1 MSARMLNNIR
11 LGGFPLAYGMS
22 GALIGGTLNRIM
34 IADLGMP
41 ASLVAIFFIVPMLVS
56 PLRVWF
62 GYRSDGYPLMGRRR
76 EPYIVLGA
84 LLIGLGIVAVSSLI
98 TQLSGPAALAA
109 PVLLAFAVYGIGRNL
124 GHNTFQAL
132 VSDRFS
138 GRERTRAATLYEVA
152 TLLGMVMGS
161 GIIGKVLETYD
172 PAQLVVVA
180 WWVALVLLVLALSAA
195 IGQERYAIVAGGA
208 AERARAIPFSTV
220 LREIVVTD
228 PQVRRFFL
236 LVMFT
241 FVGTLAQD
249 VILEPYGALV
259 LHMNVGET
267 TRLTSFWGL
276 GVLISMLLSGAV
288 LLRRFGHLTI
298 LRAGIIA
305 SILVFLGLII
315 AGLMGKPGLMK
326 GMVFLMGLGTGLAG
340 AGMLSAAI
348 SFTTRVRAGMLMGV
362 WGVANLVGHAAG
374 SLMGGTVVDLVRVTT
389 GNNLAAYG
397 TVFALEILM
406 LIVAL
411 FLSMR
416 VSIQTSF
423 AGKEERDEAHE
434 VSWMTD

>member
-1 MSARMLNNIR
+1 MLNNIR

-62 GYRSDGYPLMGRRR
+62 GYRSDGYPIMGCRR

>member
-41 ASLVAIFFIVPMLVS
+41 ASLVAIFFTVPMLVS

>member
-1 MSARMLNNIR
+1 MLNNIR
-11 LGGFPLAYGMS
+11 LAGFPLAYGMS
-22 GALIGGTLNRIM
+22 GALIGGTLNRVM
-34 IADLGMP
+34 IADLDMP
-41 ASLVAIFFIVPMLVS
+41 ASLVAVFFTVPMLVS

-98 TQLSGPAALAA
+98 TRLSGPAALAA
-109 PVLLAFAVYGIGRNL
+109 PVLLAFVVYGIGRNL

-132 VSDRFS
+132 VSDRFN

-152 TLLGMVMGS
+152 TLLGMVTGS

-172 PAQLVVVA
+172 PARLVVVA
-180 WWVALVLLVLALSAA
+180 WWVALVLLMLALSAA
-195 IGQERYAIVAGGA
+195 IGQERYATVAGGA
-208 AERARAIPFSTV
+208 AERARAMPFSTV
-220 LREIVVTD
+220 LRQIVVAD
-228 PQVRRFFL
+228 PQVRGFFL
-236 LVMFT
+236 LVLFT

-288 LLRRFGHLTI
+288 LLRRFGHLTV

-315 AGLMGKPGLMK
+315 AGFVGKPGMMK

-348 SFTTRVRAGMLMGV
+348 SFTTRIRAGMLMGV

-374 SLMGGTVVDLVRVTT
+374 SLMGGAVVDLVRAATR
-389 GNNLAAYG
+389 NNLAAYG
-397 TVFALEILM
+397 TVFAIEVVM
-406 LIVAL
+406 LIIAL
-411 FLSMR
+411 FLSTR
-416 VSIQTSF
+416 VSIEKSF
-423 AGKEERDEAHE
+423 AGKEERGE
-434 VSWMTD
+434 VQEVTWMTE

>member
-11 LGGFPLAYGMS
+11 LAGFPLAYGMS

-34 IADLGMP
+34 IADLDMP
-41 ASLVAIFFIVPMLVS
+41 ASLVAVFFTIPMLVS

-62 GYRSDGYPLMGRRR
+62 GYRSDGYPIMGRRR

-84 LLIGLGIVAVSSLI
+84 LLIGLGIVTVSSLI
-98 TQLSGPAALAA
+98 TRLSGPAALAA
-109 PVLLAFAVYGIGRNL
+109 PVLLAFVIYGIGRNL

-161 GIIGKVLETYD
+161 GIIGRALETYN
-172 PAQLVVVA
+172 PARLVVVA
-180 WWVALVLLVLALSAA
+180 WWVALALLILALSAA

-220 LREIVVTD
+220 LRQIVVAD
-228 PQVRRFFL
+228 PQVRSFFL
-236 LVMFT
+236 LVLFT

-259 LHMNVGET
+259 LHMSVGET

-276 GVLISMLLSGAV
+276 GVLISMLLSGAF
-288 LLRRFGHLTI
+288 LLRRFGHLAV

-315 AGLMGKPGLMK
+315 AGFMGKPGLMK

-348 SFTTRVRAGMLMGV
+348 SFTTRIRAGMLMGV

-397 TVFALEILM
+397 TVFAFEILM

-416 VSIQTSF
+416 VSVETSF
-423 AGKEERDEAHE
+423 AGKEERDEIQE
-434 VSWMTD
+434 VSWVTD

>member
-62 GYRSDGYPLMGRRR
+62 GYRSDGYPIMGRRR

>member
-1 MSARMLNNIR
+1 MSARMLNNVR
-11 LGGFPLAYGMS
+11 LAGFPLAYGMS
-22 GALIGGTLNRIM
+22 GALIGGTLNRVM

-41 ASLVAIFFIVPMLVS
+41 ASLVAVFFTVPMLVS

-62 GYRSDGYPLMGRRR
+62 GYRSDGYPFMGRRR

-84 LLIGLGIVAVSSLI
+84 LLIGLGIVVVSSLI
-98 TQLSGPAALAA
+98 TRLAGPAVLAV
-109 PVLLAFAVYGIGRNL
+109 PVLLAFVVYGIGRNL

-152 TLLGMVMGS
+152 TLLGMVAGS
-161 GIIGKVLETYD
+161 AIIGKTLETYD
-172 PAQLVVVA
+172 PVRLVAVA
-180 WWVALVLLVLALSAA
+180 WWVAFALLMLALSAA

-208 AERARAIPFSTV
+208 AERARAIPFGTV
-220 LREIVVTD
+220 LRQIVVAD

-236 LVMFT
+236 LVLFT

-249 VILEPYGALV
+249 IILEPYGALV

-276 GVLISMLLSGAV
+276 GVLISMLFSGTV
-288 LLRRFGHLTI
+288 LLRRFGHLAV

-315 AGLMGKPGLMK
+315 AGFMGKPGLMK

-348 SFTTRVRAGMLMGV
+348 SFTTRIRAGMLMGV

-374 SLMGGTVVDLVRVTT
+374 SLMGGTVVDLVRATT

-397 TVFALEILM
+397 TVFALEVIM

-411 FLSMR
+411 YLSTR
-416 VSIQTSF
+416 VCVETSK
-423 AGKEERDEAHE
+423 AGKEEEEVQE
-434 VSWMTD
+434 VSWMTE

>member
-1 MSARMLNNIR
+1 MLNNIR

-41 ASLVAIFFIVPMLVS
+41 ASLVAIFFTVPMLVS

>member
-41 ASLVAIFFIVPMLVS
+41 ASLVAIFFTVPMLVS

-62 GYRSDGYPLMGRRR
+62 GYRSDGYPIMGRRR

>member
-1 MSARMLNNIR
+1 MSARMLNNVR
-11 LGGFPLAYGMS
+11 LAGFPLAYGMS
-22 GALIGGTLNRIM
+22 GALIGGTLNRVM

-41 ASLVAIFFIVPMLVS
+41 ASLVAVFFTVPMLVS

-62 GYRSDGYPLMGRRR
+62 GYRSDRYPFMGRRR

-84 LLIGLGIVAVSSLI
+84 LLIGLGIVVVSSLI
-98 TQLSGPAALAA
+98 TRLSGPAALAV
-109 PVLLAFAVYGIGRNL
+109 PVLLAFVVYGIGRNL

-152 TLLGMVMGS
+152 TLLGMVAGS
-161 GIIGKVLETYD
+161 AIIGKTLETYD
-172 PAQLVVVA
+172 PVRLVAVA
-180 WWVALVLLVLALSAA
+180 WWVALALLMLALSAA

-208 AERARAIPFSTV
+208 AERARAIPFGTV
-220 LREIVVTD
+220 LRQIVVAD

-236 LVMFT
+236 LVLFT

-249 VILEPYGALV
+249 IILEPYGALV

-276 GVLISMLLSGAV
+276 GVLISMLLSGTV
-288 LLRRFGHLTI
+288 LLRRFGHLAV

-315 AGLMGKPGLMK
+315 AGFMGKPGLMK

-348 SFTTRVRAGMLMGV
+348 SFTTRIRAGMLMGV

-374 SLMGGTVVDLVRVTT
+374 SLMGGTVVDLVRATT

-397 TVFALEILM
+397 TVFALEVIM

-411 FLSMR
+411 YLSTR
-416 VSIQTSF
+416 VCVETSM
-423 AGKEERDEAHE
+423 AGKEEEEVQE
-434 VSWMTD
+434 VSWMTE

>member
-1 MSARMLNNIR
+1 MSARMLNNVR
-11 LGGFPLAYGMS
+11 LAGFPLAYGMS
-22 GALIGGTLNRIM
+22 GALIGGTLNRVM

-41 ASLVAIFFIVPMLVS
+41 ASLVAVFFTVPMLVS

-62 GYRSDGYPLMGRRR
+62 GYRSDGYPFMGRRR

-84 LLIGLGIVAVSSLI
+84 LLIGLGIVVVSSLI
-98 TQLSGPAALAA
+98 TRLSGPAALAV
-109 PVLLAFAVYGIGRNL
+109 PVLLAFVVYGIGRNL

-152 TLLGMVMGS
+152 TLLGMVAGS
-161 GIIGKVLETYD
+161 AIIGKTLETYD
-172 PAQLVVVA
+172 PVRLVAVA
-180 WWVALVLLVLALSAA
+180 WWVALALLMLALSAA

-208 AERARAIPFSTV
+208 AERARAIPFGTV
-220 LREIVVTD
+220 LRQIVVAD

-236 LVMFT
+236 LVLFT

-249 VILEPYGALV
+249 IILEPYGALV

-276 GVLISMLLSGAV
+276 GVLISMLLSGTV
-288 LLRRFGHLTI
+288 LLRRFGHLAV

-315 AGLMGKPGLMK
+315 AGFMGKPGLMK

-348 SFTTRVRAGMLMGV
+348 SFTTRIRAGMLMGV

-374 SLMGGTVVDLVRVTT
+374 SLMGGTVVDLVRATT

-397 TVFALEILM
+397 TVFALEVIM

-411 FLSMR
+411 YLSTR
-416 VSIQTSF
+416 VCVETSM
-423 AGKEERDEAHE
+423 AGKEEEEVQE
-434 VSWMTD
+434 VSWMTE

>member
-1 MSARMLNNIR
+1 
-11 LGGFPLAYGMS
+11 
-22 GALIGGTLNRIM
+22 
-34 IADLGMP
+34 
-41 ASLVAIFFIVPMLVS
+41 
-56 PLRVWF
+56 
-62 GYRSDGYPLMGRRR
+62 MGRRR

>member
-41 ASLVAIFFIVPMLVS
+41 ASLVAIFFTVPMLVS

-62 GYRSDGYPLMGRRR
+62 GYRSDGYPIMGRRR

-152 TLLGMVMGS
+152 TLLGMVAGS
-161 GIIGKVLETYD
+161 AIIGKTLETYD
-172 PAQLVVVA
+172 PVRLVAVA
-180 WWVALVLLVLALSAA
+180 WWVALALLMLALSAA

>member
-41 ASLVAIFFIVPMLVS
+41 ASLVAIFFTVPMLVS

-180 WWVALVLLVLALSAA
+180 WWVALVLLILALSAA
-195 IGQERYAIVAGGA
+195 IGQERYAIVEGGA

>member
-1 MSARMLNNIR
+1 MAARMLNNVR
-11 LGGFPLAYGMS
+11 LAGFPLAYGVG
-22 GALIGGTLNRIM
+22 GALVGGTLNRIM

-41 ASLVAIFFIVPMLVS
+41 ASLVALFFTVPMLVS

-84 LLIGLGIVAVSSLI
+84 FLIGIGIVAVSSLI
-98 TQLSGPAALAA
+98 TRLTGPAALTA
-109 PVLLAFAVYGIGRNL
+109 PILLAFVVYGIGRNL

-161 GIIGKVLETYD
+161 GILGKVLETYD
-172 PAQLVVVA
+172 PARLVAIA
-180 WWVALVLLVLALSAA
+180 WWVALALILLALLAA
-195 IGQERYAIVAGGA
+195 IGQERSGAITGEA
-208 AERARAIPFSTV
+208 AERARAMPFGAV
-220 LREIVVTD
+220 MRQIVVAD
-228 PQVRRFFL
+228 PQVRSFFL
-236 LVMFT
+236 LVLFT

-276 GVLISMLLSGAV
+276 GVLISMLLSGGY
-288 LLRRFGHLTI
+288 LLRRFRHLTV

-315 AGLMGKPGLMK
+315 AGLVGKPGLMK
-326 GMVFLMGLGTGLAG
+326 GMVFFMGVGTGLAG

-348 SFTTRVRAGMLMGV
+348 SFTTHIRAGMLMGV
-362 WGVANLVGHAAG
+362 WGVANLMGHAAG
-374 SLMGGTVVDLVRVTT
+374 SLMGGTLVDLVRAAT

-397 TVFALEILM
+397 TVFASEVIM
-406 LIVAL
+406 LIIAL
-411 FLSMR
+411 YLSTR
-416 VSIQTSF
+416 VSVEKSL
-423 AGKEERDEAHE
+423 AGREESAQVQE